1 MMEKKIC
8 EKLDDDLYQAFRVF
22 DYRGRGYIEIED
34 LHKIMQAVNC
44 DLTADEIQKIL
55 KANKSSSTDGYIT
68 FNGKNFLFKF
78 MNFFTCHTRDK
89 TAHEVFRYEFL

>member
-44 DLTADEIQKIL
+44 DLTDEEIQKIL
-55 KANKSSSTDGYIT
+55 KANKSSSTDGCIT
-68 FNGKNFLFKF
+68 FNGKNFVLKF
-78 MNFFTCHTRDK
+78 MNFFACVTRDNAAQK
-89 TAHEVFRYEFL
+89 VFR